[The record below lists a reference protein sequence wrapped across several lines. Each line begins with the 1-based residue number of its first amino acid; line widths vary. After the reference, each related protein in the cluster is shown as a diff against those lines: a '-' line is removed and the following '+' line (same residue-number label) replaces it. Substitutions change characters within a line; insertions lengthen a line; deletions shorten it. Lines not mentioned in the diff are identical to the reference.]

1 MKSPF
6 EIEFDFPLA
15 HSDLIVSLGATVHI
29 HHSEI
34 YYVVNN
40 FHFAGAEPKEN
51 EVSMIPEQ
59 EIKSTHRDGSTVW
72 VHRESER
79 ESQLSIAIVKAI
91 EKYLSKENDRTIGTP

>member
-1 MKSPF
+1 MNPPF

-15 HSDLIVSLGATVHI
+15 HSDLIVSLRATAEI

-34 YYVVNN
+34 YYVVKN
-40 FHFAGAEPKEN
+40 FHFAGAKPKEN

-59 EIKSTHRDGSTVW
+59 EIKSVNRNGNAIW

-79 ESQLSIAIVKAI
+79 ESQLSKAI
-91 EKYLSKENDRTIGTP
+91 GKSLEKYLQKENGNSI